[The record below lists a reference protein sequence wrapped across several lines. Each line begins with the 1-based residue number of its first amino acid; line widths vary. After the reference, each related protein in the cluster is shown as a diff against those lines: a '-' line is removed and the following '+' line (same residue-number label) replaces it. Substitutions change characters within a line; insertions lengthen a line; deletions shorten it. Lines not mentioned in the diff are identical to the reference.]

1 MPILYIGGFMYRR
14 MLALGHKG
22 FLIFE
27 DWLNRIFSPRYNPM
41 YYLGA
46 IAFFFTWIVFVSGL
60 YLMFIYSISVEK
72 AYDSLQGMNW
82 FNQLMRSLH
91 RYASDGAMI
100 ALLVH
105 LVREY
110 FNDRYRR
117 WRWVAWVTG
126 VVLILTYWGLGVTG
140 YWMVWDQRG
149 QLIARLSAEF
159 LDFIPIWGEPLTRAF
174 ISNETVTNILFIG
187 VIFVHLAVPTIALFL
202 LWQHVI
208 RISRPVINP
217 PRELAIVLTALLV
230 VLCFAYPATSVGRA
244 DMNVFAAR
252 FGLDWWYL
260 VIYPFLASYPVWGAW
275 LFTIAGT
282 GLLTALPWL
291 IRPEHPGKAE
301 VILSKCVGCE
311 LCFKDCPYEAIMM
324 QRRTDGLPY
333 KEEAVV
339 VEKKCAS
346 CGLCVGAC
354 DFHAIDLPDL
364 TEEMIYKEI
373 QQLMSFKTI
382 GGPNIL
388 NVACGYGVNMKAL
401 IDPDTKALKE
411 MPNVKILMLP
421 CVSMLQPVM
430 IEIAMKS
437 GADGVFVSGCQ
448 AKDCH
453 FREGDKFIEGRL
465 LNTRPPVL
473 RKKAVDP
480 ARIRAGWFS
489 AIHTREFFED
499 LRRFADDI
507 KEDKK
512 EVRVSV
518 PRYIREKL
526 TMPGIILLAIPAVIT
541 LVFSDYPYSFYSQ
554 KDSMLMFSF
563 KHSGKHIAEE
573 KKLTQEELMK
583 LPAHM
588 RVRSAKAGKRYPV
601 YAVVEIDGKKVISNS
616 YTAGGLKSEGSAYA
630 YEKIIVM
637 PGVHKVKIK
646 MSDTDSRDQFDYAYE
661 QELEFKPS
669 RQICIDFSNATRSF
683 FIRN

>member
-1 MPILYIGGFMYRR
+1 MYRSS
-14 MLALGHKG
+14 LAVGHKG

-27 DWLNRIFSPRYNPM
+27 DWLNKVFSPRFNPM

-46 IAFFFTWIVFVSGL
+46 IAFLFTWIVFISGL
-60 YLMFIYSISVEK
+60 YLMFVYSISVEK
-72 AYDSLQGMNW
+72 AYDSLQGLNW

-126 VVLILTYWGLGVTG
+126 VALILIYWGLGVTG

-217 PRELAIVLTALLV
+217 PRELAIVLTTLLV

-252 FGLDWWYL
+252 FGIDWWYL
-260 VIYPFLASYPVWGAW
+260 VLYPFLASYPAWGAW
-275 LFTIAGT
+275 AFTIAGT
-282 GLLTALPWL
+282 AILTALPWL
-291 IRPEHPGKAE
+291 KRPGNPGKAE

-324 QRRTDGLPY
+324 QRRTDGLQY

-373 QQLMSFKTI
+373 KNLMSFDSK
-382 GGPNIL
+382 GEPRIL
-388 NVACGYGVNMKAL
+388 NVACGYGVDMKGL

-411 MPNVKILMLP
+411 MPNVKVLMLP
-421 CVSMLQPVM
+421 CVAMLQPVM

-453 FREGDKFIEGRL
+453 FREGDNFIEGRL
-465 LNTRPPVL
+465 LNARPPVI

-489 AIHTREFFED
+489 AIHTREFLEV
-499 LRRFADDI
+499 LRKFANDI

-512 EVRVSV
+512 EVKVSV
-518 PRYIREKL
+518 HRYIRERL
-526 TMPGIILLAIPAVIT
+526 TVPGIVLLAIPAALT
-541 LVFSDYPYSFYSQ
+541 LIFSDYPYSFYSQ

-573 KKLTQEELMK
+573 IKLTPEELMK
-583 LPAHM
+583 LPPHM
-588 RVRSAKAGKRYPV
+588 RGRSAKAGKRYPV
-601 YAVVEIDGKKVISNS
+601 YAEVEIDGKKVISNS
-616 YTAGGLKSEGSAYA
+616 YTAGGLKAEGSAYA

-637 PGVHKVKIK
+637 PGIHKVKIK

-669 RQICIDFSNATRSF
+669 RQICIDFSSATKSF